1 MNGQANFIIKLIVF
15 SLGFSLLI
23 KYVMPLINVPATET
37 NAIIVVMVLPLTVTL
52 LLFWRLRNHSNNF

>member
-1 MNGQANFIIKLIVF
+1 MNGQTDFIIKLIVF

-37 NAIIVVMVLPLTVTL
+37 NAILTVMVLPLTVTL
-52 LLFWRLRNHSNNF
+52 LLFWRLRNHSNNL